1 MKTTTFCHPNQE
13 KKRGACCYINDNG
26 ERVYEIISGLYEIT
40 LRWYVDGKECKIKIN
55 IDNKNG
61 VRLLESNGVT
71 EEQLRANKEV
81 KVGKR
86 REPKSLYEALA
97 SQLQQAQPESIETVK
112 VLPQLADINTP
123 PQQHQSPAAKAK

>member
-1 MKTTTFCHPNQE
+1 M
-13 KKRGACCYINDNG
+13 
-26 ERVYEIISGLYEIT
+26 ERVYEIVNGLYEIT
-40 LRWYVDGKECKIKIN
+40 LRWYVHEKECKIN

-97 SQLQQAQPESIETVK
+97 SQLQQAQPESTETVK

-123 PQQHQSPAAKAK
+123 QQQQSPAAKAK